1 VSKEFMVDMPGMLE
15 HAIKIRR
22 GRRTD
27 EAALEVLLSPVPH
40 TDSAKAQI
48 RHWRRLA
55 SDPSLDFYVA
65 EHNDGSIQGVVL
77 VCYVRRLRVRGW
89 EAVLD
94 IVVHPAAASTIGQ
107 TLLDFA
113 KARARK
119 RGCQQLRLYT
129 QHASRD
135 QRYGFLTQAGFVPTG
150 DVLSCGLG

>member
-1 VSKEFMVDMPGMLE
+1 MVDMPGMLE
-15 HAIKIRR
+15 RMIKIRR

-27 EAALEVLLSPVPH
+27 EAALEILLSPVIR
-40 TDSAKAQI
+40 TDTAKAQV

-65 EHNDGSIQGVVL
+65 EHDGSIQGVVL
-77 VCYVRRLRVRGW
+77 VCYVRQLRVRGW

-94 IVVHPAAASTIGQ
+94 IAVHPAAASTIGQ
-107 TLLDFA
+107 ILLDFA

-119 RGCQQLRLYT
+119 RGCQQLRMYA
-129 QHASRD
+129 QYASRD
-135 QRYGFLTQAGFVPTG
+135 QHYGFLAQAGFVPTG